1 MLVNAACVLVLEDKA
16 VAVAVAAAAALAIEG
31 VQVMVAGA
39 RALVNVL
46 QELARATV
54 ATALPEAAVCHLAG
68 AAIASH
74 LLEVVMNQQ
83 MVTEVLLSKRLVGA

>member
-1 MLVNAACVLVLEDKA
+1 MCFSLFHCLLTARSKLPIQLMLQITLFCV
-16 VAVAVAAAAALAIEG
+16 
-31 VQVMVAGA
+31 GA
-39 RALVNVL
+39 RALVSVL